1 MPVTPYLHAFA
12 IGAVAGSRSL
22 TAPAATLAGRG
33 SSLARAA
40 GVLAA
45 GEFLADKLPITPSRL
60 SPPALVVRAV
70 SGAWSGGSVASA
82 RSGSR
87 IFGMAS
93 GLGGALLG
101 SWLAYTLRS
110 TLVKKRG
117 LPDFAVALGEDFL
130 ALGGAYLVTRA
141 ARSE

>member
-1 MPVTPYLHAFA
+1 MPLSPYLHALA

-22 TAPAATLAGRG
+22 AAPAATLVGRG

-45 GEFLADKLPITPSRL
+45 GELVADKLPMTPSRL
-60 SPPALVVRAV
+60 SPPALGLRAL

-87 IFGMAS
+87 VVGMAC

-101 SWLAYTLRS
+101 SWLGYTTRA

-117 LPDFAVALGEDFL
+117 LPDFAVALGEDFI
-130 ALGGAYLVTRA
+130 ALGAAYLVTRA